1 MAPVAP
7 VFGLAQRLRYAVDH
21 SFTVEGARMQGRGL
35 AVSVMP
41 LEHRRE
47 ALVTTGVA
55 ADRLGYDGFF
65 LPEAWGWDMTVLLAE
80 TATKTARITLGTG
93 ILGVWG
99 RSPGQLAMA
108 AATLAAV
115 SGGRFVLGLGASSPQ
130 LTEGLHDLPFSAPVA
145 RMRRAVSQVRA
156 LLAGD
161 RVPLAVTTSAR
172 ALRLNVPAGLRV
184 PIYLAALA
192 DASVR
197 LAGEVADGWIPFMY
211 PLSQLA
217 AGQRLLREGAARTRG
232 AARVPRAASEH
243 SGGLGGP
250 SRPPMKSVAIC
261 PSVLTIVE
269 TDPVK
274 ALEGAAWFVSF
285 YVTTMGS
292 LYRQSL
298 VRQGF
303 GKEVEAVLDANTPK
317 FRAAV
322 PPVAERLLD
331 ELAVYGTPDEACA
344 RLERWYAAGA
354 ALPILLL
361 KANLTPAE
369 LHLTLN
375 AFRPALDARASH
387 ASSVSPS

>member
-1 MAPVAP
+1 
-7 VFGLAQRLRYAVDH
+7 
-21 SFTVEGARMQGRGL
+21 
-35 AVSVMP
+35 MP
-41 LEHRRE
+41 LENRRE
-47 ALVTTGVA
+47 VLVAAGVA

-80 TATKTARITLGTG
+80 TATKTRRIALGTG

-108 AATLAAV
+108 AATLAAL

-130 LTEGLHDLPFSAPVA
+130 LTEGLHDIPFSAPIA

-156 LLAGD
+156 LLGGD
-161 RVPLAVTTSAR
+161 RVPLGVTASAR
-172 ALRLNVPAGLRV
+172 ALKLNVPPGPHV

-217 AGQRLLREGAARTRG
+217 AGQRLLREGAARRNGG
-232 AARVPRAASEH
+232 ADIARV
-243 SGGLGGP
+243 
-250 SRPPMKSVAIC
+250 C
-261 PSVLTIVE
+261 PSVLTVVE
-269 TDPVK
+269 ADPVK
-274 ALEGAAWFVSF
+274 AREGAAWFVSF

-292 LYRQSL
+292 LYRRSL
-298 VRQGF
+298 TRQGF
-303 GKEVEAVLDANTPK
+303 GREVEAVLAANTPK
-317 FRAAV
+317 FRAVV
-322 PPVAERLLD
+322 PPDAERLLD

-354 ALPILLL
+354 AWPILLL

-369 LHLTLN
+369 LDVTLN
-375 AFRPALDARASH
+375 AFRPVLDARASH
-387 ASSVSPS
+387 GPAVSRS